1 MSNIDNVQ
9 FVDQAQLKQVMLAN
23 ADKADKRYAKKSDV
37 AGFVKAEDL
46 GTLASKNVIGSDDL
60 DPALAGVID
69 GKADA
74 AGLYTAEET
83 DAQIEAAIGELGA
96 LASQDTVAEDDLAD
110 GLKNKIND
118 VYTKSEVYTKE
129 DVYTKDETDAAITA
143 RVSTVYKPAGTINAT
158 MIPEPNANILGY
170 VYNLAEDI
178 TTTEAFVEGAGKV
191 VKAGTNIVV
200 VEVAEDT
207 YKLDAFAGTIDLSD
221 YVKFEDINVA
231 SSAQINSIIDSIYAG
246 SDINDDP
253 EVVDVVLTAPDSL
266 REVVSFFADPAVET
280 VNAKLN
286 DDISIPLSDDGKF
299 VSIEIPEGKTVN
311 IDLNGHDITCPAYA
325 MIIDEGATVELTDA
339 TGEATIKSGVVDR
352 AVPAIRNGG
361 TLILDGVNV
370 DTTNV
375 EVEEGHF
382 NWGYGLVNFGSGT
395 IEVRSGHIHTDAA
408 SCLSITNGTGT
419 NEGSTFI
426 ISGNTVLESD
436 NACAIYMA
444 DNKNVIL
451 KDNVVVKGGIIARM
465 GNFVIEDNAQ
475 VITENTESIDD
486 YGTYLTQS
494 GCIQTVEPIFLAVGC
509 YGSNTTNND
518 LNVTIKDNAT
528 ITSANANA
536 INVYMLDTLYD
547 QTVNIN
553 IEDSSKISVPEGKEI
568 WHVYD
573 HDACAEIAAASGK
586 TLKPKAHATALTIT
600 MDGETVF
607 SNVDS
612 GTIENPDGPSGEDD
626 F

>member
-23 ADKADKRYAKKSDV
+23 ADKADKRYAKKSEV
-37 AGFVKAEDL
+37 ADFITMEDL
-46 GTLASKNVIGSDDL
+46 GDLA
-60 DPALAGVID
+60 
-69 GKADA
+69 
-74 AGLYTAEET
+74 TE
-83 DAQIEAAIGELGA
+83 
-96 LASQDTVAEDDLAD
+96 DTVTEDDLAD

-118 VYTKSEVYTKE
+118 TYTKSEVYTKE
-129 DVYTKDETDAAITA
+129 DVYTKDETDAAIAA
-143 RVSTVYKPAGTINAT
+143 RVSILYKPAGTINAT

-178 TTTEAFVEGAGKV
+178 ITTDAFVEGAGKV

-207 YKLDAFAGTIDLSD
+207 YKLDIFAGTIDLSD

-266 REVVSFFADPAVET
+266 AEITSFFADPEVET

-286 DDISIPLSDDGKF
+286 EDISIPLAEDGKF
-299 VSIEIPEGKTVN
+299 ISIEIPEGKTVN
-311 IDLNGHDITCPAYA
+311 IDLNGHNINCPAYA

-339 TGEATIKSGVVDR
+339 SGEATITTNVVDR
-352 AVPAIRNGG
+352 AVPAIRNSG
-361 TLILDGVNV
+361 TLILDGVNI
-370 DTTNV
+370 DTTQT
-375 EVEEGHF
+375 EVGEGHV
-382 NWGYGLVNFGSGT
+382 NWAYGLVNRSSGV
-395 IEVRSGHIHTDAA
+395 IEVKSGHIHTDAA
-408 SCLSITNGTGT
+408 SALSITNGTGSG
-419 NEGSTFI
+419 EGSSFI
-426 ISGNTVLESD
+426 ISGDTVLESD

-444 DNKNVIL
+444 DNKDVIL
-451 KDNVVVKGGIIARM
+451 KDNVIVKGGIIARM

-486 YGTYLTQS
+486 YGVYMVSS
-494 GCIQTVEPIFLAVGC
+494 GCIQTVEPVLLMTGC

-518 LNVTIKDNAT
+518 LTVTIKDNAT

-573 HDACAEIAAASGK
+573 HDACAAIAEASGK

-607 SNVDS
+607 SNVDT